1 MSAPGWSMIG
11 FLAGFALCRAAT
23 VFFLRRIAAHSAA
36 CGPTVRLP
44 RDWAKLLQKRPRALR
59 TLRLSGVVF
68 ASVDDLVDLLAGV
81 SAEPD
86 TPPQMAHILTEVA
99 VSLGVLASECSF
111 EGITLDAEG
120 GQ

>member
-1 MSAPGWSMIG
+1 MSTLGWSAIG
-11 FLAGFALCRAAT
+11 FLAGFAVYRSAT
-23 VFFLRRIAAHSAA
+23 VLVLRRIGTQSAA
-36 CGPTVRLP
+36 CGPAVRLP
-44 RDWAKLLQKRPRALR
+44 RDWANLLQKRPRALR

-86 TPPQMAHILTEVA
+86 TPPQMADILTEVA
-99 VSLGVLASECSF
+99 VSLGVLAAEF
-111 EGITLDAEG
+111 EDGIILEAEG